1 MRSDRIKGFLR
12 RGFSLLLS
20 VFALTAAFA
29 PAALADPPD
38 EEVVRIFKKRKT
50 IGGMVLAAKDGR
62 IVYSRCYGYA
72 NKKAKEPVSPDTYF
86 KLASV
91 SKLVTAAAVMRL
103 VDEGR
108 LDLDENV
115 GHFIGNPPYEAASPW
130 FPEVPLTSRLLMTL
144 TAAVYDGKGAF
155 ARADGLS
162 DILNPKLNRG
172 KSGFLKEKPGTV
184 YKYSNYGAGIMGC
197 VLEAVTGLRL
207 TDAVKELLFGP
218 LEIDAAY
225 DPSLLRVPERIVT
238 TYKANGSAGVTR
250 SYRLKQHYNEK
261 ISLEKDFKES
271 YGGLWIR
278 GEDLC
283 RIGILLCD
291 GGILGGQR
299 ILSEEAVA
307 EMLSSQKGKGG
318 VLIDSPYGLNV
329 ERVTNLLPGRMIYGH
344 QGLANGVLCSLY
356 FDPETR
362 FVFALLTNGCNV
374 NAKRDHICMLARD
387 LFALMWSSYAQD

>member
-1 MRSDRIKGFLR
+1 MRFHRIVSFFR
-12 RGFSLLLS
+12 RGLSFLL
-20 VFALTAAFA
+20 AAA
-29 PAALADPPD
+29 ATAALAPSALAGPSE
-38 EEVVRIFKKRKT
+38 EEVVRIFKRRKT
-50 IGGMVLAAKDGR
+50 VGGMVLAAKDGR
-62 IVYSRCYGYA
+62 IVYSYCYGYA
-72 NKKAKEPVSPDTYF
+72 NKKAKDPVSPDTYF

-115 GHFIGNPPYEAASPW
+115 GHLLGNPPYEAASPW
-130 FPEVPLTSRLLMTL
+130 FPDVPLTSRLLMSH
-144 TAAVYDGKGAF
+144 TAGINDGKGAF
-155 ARADGLS
+155 TRAEKLS
-162 DILNPKLNRG
+162 DILNPKANR
-172 KSGFLKEKPGTV
+172 KKAGFLREKPGTV

-207 TDAVKELLFGP
+207 TDAVKDLLFDP

-238 TYKANGSAGVTR
+238 TYKANGSASVTR
-250 SYRLKQHYNEK
+250 SYRLKQPYSAKVNP
-261 ISLEKDFKES
+261 EKDYKES
-271 YGGLWIR
+271 YGGLWMR

-291 GGILGGQR
+291 GGVLDGQR

-318 VLIDSPYGLNV
+318 VAVDSPYGLNV
-329 ERVTNLLPGRMIYGH
+329 ERVVNLLPGRMIYGH

-374 NAKRDHICMLARD
+374 NAKQDRICMLSRD
-387 LFALMWSSYAQD
+387 MFSLMWSACAQE